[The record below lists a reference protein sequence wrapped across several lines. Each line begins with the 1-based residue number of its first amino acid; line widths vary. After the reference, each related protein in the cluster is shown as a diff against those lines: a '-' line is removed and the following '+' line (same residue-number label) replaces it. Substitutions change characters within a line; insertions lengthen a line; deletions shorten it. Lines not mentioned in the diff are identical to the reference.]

1 MAGWSG
7 AVSCSNGNQAYSLR
21 LYVVETSTSVE
32 NNTSSLTWWLDMYS
46 VNGYYSVTGAAG
58 NFVCTINGQT
68 VVNRNI
74 TWSVGGNSG
83 TRIANG
89 TMTVSHN
96 ADGTKSFNVSASY
109 RTTVNYGVYTPN
121 NGSLSGTMTL
131 STIPRATAVTLDLS
145 NGTVMGNTIS
155 ITGTPASSSFS
166 HKIYYQFNS
175 GTETLIAET
184 ASGSVSESW
193 TIPTDLAEEIPNSET
208 GTVSI
213 VLKTYNG
220 STLIGTKSTSFTTTV
235 PEDYLPTITG
245 ILIEEANANIPSSWG
260 FFIQNQS
267 KLKITVSASGSHGST
282 ITTISESIDGN
293 TYTDT
298 AVDGVASVTTNTL
311 TSAGN
316 LSATV
321 KVTDSRGRS
330 ISMADSIQVEAY
342 SIPTMSNLSA
352 SRADSAYKIDEVDGT
367 YALFGYNYNVTS
379 LNGKNSFSFRIQY
392 KKKSASSWKTATT
405 VTSVYSVENGTFQ
418 GGNIFDSTSN
428 YDVRFGIKDYFSS
441 EYTCLQTSVSE
452 TYTLMNYGADGKAVA
467 FFGQSSNGIN
477 EVEVVKGTVSVNNG
491 RLDINN
497 DDDEHGKVYMNGT
510 YWLDIVYPVGSI
522 YTSVNSTNPAN
533 LFGGTWEQIAQGCT
547 LIGVGTG
554 TDVNGT
560 SQSFTSGASG
570 GEYTHRITYDE
581 MCNHNHWQYSNITSV
596 EAGGYGLTASSS
608 FQNRVVISA
617 DVANNNTPSITF
629 SGKSAGHNN
638 IQPYLAVYFFE
649 RIA

>member
-7 AVSCSNGNQAYSLR
+7 VVSCNNGNQAYSLR

-46 VNGYYSVTGAAG
+46 VNAYYSATTVAG

-83 TRIANG
+83 TRIADG
-89 TMTVSHN
+89 TMTVAHD
-96 ADGTKSFNVSASY
+96 ADGTKSFSVSASY
-109 RTTVNYGVYTPN
+109 STTVNYGVYTPN
-121 NGSLSGTMTL
+121 SGSLSGTMTL
-131 STIPRATAVTLDLS
+131 STIPRATEVTLGLS
-145 NGTVMGNTIS
+145 NGTVMGNTIT

-175 GTETLIAET
+175 GAETLIAET

-208 GTVSI
+208 GTISI
-213 VLKTYNG
+213 ILKTYNE

-245 ILIEEANANIPSSWG
+245 ILVEEANANIPSSWG

-267 KLKITVSASGSHGST
+267 KLEITVSASGSHGST
-282 ITTISESIDGN
+282 IVTISRSIDGY

-298 AVDGVASVTTNTL
+298 AVDGVATVTTNTL

-330 ISMADSIQVEAY
+330 ISITDSVQVEAY

-352 SRADSAYKIDEVDGT
+352 SRADSAYKIDETDGT

-379 LNGKNSFSFRIQY
+379 LNGNNSFSFRIQY

-405 VTSVYSVENGTFQ
+405 VTSGYSVENGTFQ

-441 EYTCLQTSVSE
+441 KYAYLRTSVSE

-467 FFGQSSNGIN
+467 FFGQSSNGTN
-477 EVEVVKGTVSVNNG
+477 EVEFVKGTVSVNNG
-491 RLDINN
+491 QLDINN

-522 YTSVNSTNPAN
+522 YTSVNSTNPTN
-533 LFGGTWEQIAQGCT
+533 LFGGTWEQIAQGRT

-570 GEYTHRITYDE
+570 GEYTHLLIEHE
-581 MCNHNHWQYSNITSV
+581 MPSHTHDQYVTANTGVNGVRQDYRSDQQSERYYQCQTGPR
-596 EAGGYGLTASSS
+596 GGDGY
-608 FQNRVVISA
+608 
-617 DVANNNTPSITF
+617 
-629 SGKSAGHNN
+629 HNN
-638 IQPYLAVYFFE
+638 IQPYLAVYFWV
-649 RIA
+649 RTN